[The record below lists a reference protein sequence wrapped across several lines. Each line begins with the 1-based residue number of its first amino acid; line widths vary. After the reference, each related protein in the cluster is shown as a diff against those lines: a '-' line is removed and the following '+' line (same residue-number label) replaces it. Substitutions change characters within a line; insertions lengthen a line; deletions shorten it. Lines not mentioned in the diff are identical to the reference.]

1 MILFLMVTVRQGLMF
16 IGGCAPANMAAFF
29 VLHTYIILVLIFLYR
44 DLWYYKLIIY
54 GIFNIFEVLAEA
66 IVFVIAKQIY
76 PELPSLVTVLCYQTA
91 IYTIIVR
98 ALIVLIVYIFFFK
111 NQSAFKKVAK
121 NKELFPIIVLV
132 LLLYIPILVLIE
144 NEEMV
149 SKGKVF
155 DFYMLCVL
163 LVLLILS
170 IYIIYLVCQ
179 NERKVGIVEEKLQSA
194 EKIIQMTTSVHEL
207 RHDMMFHVNVL
218 LDLLYKEKQEEAI
231 EYIENSFACVRV
243 LESTFNLEDPAIT
256 SSLNLIA
263 KKAKDKQIKFNHII
277 TVGDFG
283 LPSHEMCSL
292 LLNILSNAIEAAEKT
307 SRKRRIICLEISPA
321 EGGYHINCINTYKE
335 KPVFT
340 KGKMVSSKVE
350 KGHGKGIGIIK
361 NVVEK
366 YGGAMDI
373 AIHEEQKLFEIN
385 CFIPNRVGEN

>member
-1 MILFLMVTVRQGLMF
+1 
-16 IGGCAPANMAAFF
+16 MAAFF

-66 IVFVIAKQIY
+66 IVFVVAKQIY

-98 ALIVLIVYIFFFK
+98 ALVVLIVYIFFFK
-111 NQSAFKKVAK
+111 NQSAFKKAAK

-144 NEEMV
+144 NKEMI
-149 SKGKVF
+149 SKGKIF
-155 DFYMLCVL
+155 DIYMLCVL

-170 IYIIYLVCQ
+170 IYIVYLVCQ

-194 EKIIQMTTSVHEL
+194 EKIIQMTSSVHEL

-231 EYIENSFACVRV
+231 EYIENSFACVRI

-263 KKAKDKQIKFNHII
+263 KKAKDKQIQFNHII

-292 LLNILSNAIEAAEKT
+292 LLNILSNAIEAAEKA
-307 SRKRRIICLEISPA
+307 SRKRRIMCLEISPA

-366 YGGAMDI
+366 HGGAVDI
-373 AIHEEQKLFEIN
+373 AIHEEQKVFEIN